1 MDRTVFLQRSGLPLV
16 PSLCNITPYGKKIY
30 YIIFSSTTTAAS
42 STPTWFAACRC
53 WWTRSTSWELRWG
66 KISNSSNIYVI
77 FLSNQLFFRWSLI
90 TTSSSAGSCWRRGRV
105 WSRRSTRQ
113 GRLFLKA
120 FIIIFKEF
128 FGKNYSSLGTYVLY
142 FSRRNKAHTNLRRF
156 FCKFLGL
163 VTIKNESHINIKEST
178 FSSPT
183 LVPSSPPCPPCGPTV
198 ASAPPSTGGRSSR
211 WRTRCSTSSD
221 N

>member
-1 MDRTVFLQRSGLPLV
+1 MSNHLQMESENNLQLGRQLLAQGPGVVKALNKARKTFLKVFVIIFLQ
-16 PSLCNITPYGKKIY
+16 
-30 YIIFSSTTTAAS
+30 
-42 STPTWFAACRC
+42 
-53 WWTRSTSWELRWG
+53 
-66 KISNSSNIYVI
+66 
-77 FLSNQLFFRWSLI
+77 
-90 TTSSSAGSCWRRGRV
+90 
-105 WSRRSTRQ
+105 
-113 GRLFLKA
+113 
-120 FIIIFKEF
+120 F
-128 FGKNYSSLGTYVLY
+128 FGKNYSSLGIYVLH

-183 LVPSSPPCPPCGPTV
+183 LVPSSPPCRPCGPTV

>member
-1 MDRTVFLQRSGLPLV
+1 MESDNNLQLGRQLLAQGPGVVKALNKARKTFFKSV
-16 PSLCNITPYGKKIY
+16 Y
-30 YIIFSSTTTAAS
+30 
-42 STPTWFAACRC
+42 
-53 WWTRSTSWELRWG
+53 
-66 KISNSSNIYVI
+66 
-77 FLSNQLFFRWSLI
+77 LSFFREKLFVPGNLC
-90 TTSSSAGSCWRRGRV
+90 TLLFSAEQ
-105 WSRRSTRQ
+105 STYQ
-113 GRLFLKA
+113 PA
-120 FIIIFKEF
+120 
-128 FGKNYSSLGTYVLY
+128 S
-142 FSRRNKAHTNLRRF
+142 F

-163 VTIKNESHINIKEST
+163 GTIKNESHINIEEST